1 MRSRAREDN
10 SVSSFSTFSTLT
22 TIYSRA
28 NESDDSHPN
37 NFLSMRPSEI
47 HDHPVRGWMKE
58 IIHHWTADV
67 HRYWIAGIDN
77 RNRRLLIYLLCTCT
91 AFAFKTR
98 IPYFRSWIDS
108 FDTSYEYTT
117 IEIKDSLYVAT
128 SNPDFDAM
136 QQPMGY
142 PFHRWSEQRRHMN
155 IGTSGYPLHT
165 DKFVSILNKMGK
177 GEKILTPLEQGLKYE
192 RSFRDF
198 DRISGQGAQP
208 YIVRNGEVLRPFGS
222 YPRWNVYKWHFHGHH
237 IDWVTLL
244 ESAVSMAKLLEDKNP
259 RMKIITQGEFPII
272 FDEFDYPWCNNDL
285 VPIFR
290 LNGIV
295 HEKKC
300 AHQWPSLSLNYILP
314 QRDQWLKDDPIAW
327 DVQHSKFDDEYPW
340 EEKLPKAVWRGRY
353 TGYRA
358 VYDRGILP
366 REQLVLLA
374 SNHHIIMDIQPGKL
388 HTTTYYKF
396 SMRRIK

>member
-1 MRSRAREDN
+1 MRSRARDDG

-28 NESDDSHPN
+28 NESNASNRNDIIQKRS
-37 NFLSMRPSEI
+37 SEM
-47 HDHPVRGWMKE
+47 HDHPVRGWMKDNL
-58 IIHHWTADV
+58 HQWTTDV
-67 HRYWIAGIDN
+67 HRYWNAGIN
-77 RNRRLLIYLLCTCT
+77 SRNRRVLIYFMFVCAVFTQR
-91 AFAFKTR
+91 TR
-98 IPYFRSWIDS
+98 MQDFTSWMDS

-117 IEIKDSLYVAT
+117 IEIKDSVYVAT

-136 QQPMGY
+136 QPPPGY
-142 PFHRWSEQRRHMN
+142 PFHRWSEQRKHMN
-155 IGTSGYPLHT
+155 IGLSGYPLHT
-165 DKFVSILNKMGK
+165 DKFVSILNKMGRR
-177 GEKILTPLEQGLKYE
+177 ETIQTPLEQGLKYE

-208 YIVRNGEVLRPFGS
+208 YIVRKGEVLRPFGS

-244 ESAVSMAKLLEDKNP
+244 ESAVSMAKLLEHKNP
-259 RMKIITQGEFPII
+259 RLKLITQGEFPII

-290 LNGIV
+290 LSGIV
-295 HEKKC
+295 HAKKC

-314 QRDQWLKDDPIAW
+314 QRNQWLKDDPIAW
-327 DVQHSKFDDEYPW
+327 DEQHSEFDEEYPW

-374 SNHHIIMDIQPGKL
+374 SNHRDNMDIQPGKL
-388 HTTTYYKF
+388 YATVYQYLF
-396 SMRRIK
+396 ACAG